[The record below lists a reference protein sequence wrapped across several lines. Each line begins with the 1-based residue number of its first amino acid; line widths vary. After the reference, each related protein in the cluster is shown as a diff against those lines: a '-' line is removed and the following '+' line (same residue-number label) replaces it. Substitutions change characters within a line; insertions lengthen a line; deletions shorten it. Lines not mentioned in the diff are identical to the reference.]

1 MLPKIAGYTTF
12 IASGQVGFPPAQS
25 LTRVMPA
32 FVNAVAKGD
41 LILIWA
47 TTSNGGVAGGAITLT
62 DNFNS
67 GSYTLLAQ
75 IDDTGSGQAS
85 WYLYAMVNSVA
96 VPANSL
102 IISATFP
109 VLIWQGLFAF
119 DVTNVPGSPLVV
131 TAVTNWQVSVGTGA
145 NAITTGNIAAGSK
158 PAMVIAGVMN
168 TTAQLLTPS
177 AAPDIG
183 TIPAFTLWTKDLN
196 WNTSGSPGLGPE
208 NTPDA
213 PTATFEYL
221 TSLNPGTIPATFTA
235 AAGDSSDN
243 YVSIVV
249 SLFSSPDLAPPGRQK
264 RRGRQ
269 GGNVMGL
276 NVAEWF

>member
-1 MLPKIAGYTTF
+1 MLARIAGYSNF
-12 IASGQVGFPPAQS
+12 VASGQVGFPPGQS
-25 LTRVMPA
+25 LNRVMPA
-32 FVNAVAKGD
+32 FIPAVSQGD
-41 LILIWA
+41 AILVWA
-47 TTSNGGVAGGAITLT
+47 TISNGGVAGGAITLT

-85 WYLYAMVNSVA
+85 WYLYAMFNSVA
-96 VPANSL
+96 APANSL

-109 VLIWQGLFAF
+109 VLIWHGLFAF
-119 DVTNVPGSPLVV
+119 DVTGVPASPLVV
-131 TAVTNWQVSVGTGA
+131 TAVKNWQVAVGTGA
-145 NAITTGNIAAGSK
+145 NAITTGNIAAGAK
-158 PAMVIAGVMN
+158 PVIMIAGVMN
-168 TTAQLLTPS
+168 STALLVTPS
-177 AAPDIG
+177 AGPDVG
-183 TIPAFTLWTKDLN
+183 TTPAFTLWAKDLN

-235 AAGDSSDN
+235 ASGDSGDN
-243 YVSIVV
+243 YLSIGVT
-249 SLFSSPDLAPPGRQK
+249 LFASPDIAPPGRQK

-269 GGNVMGL
+269 GGLTMGL
-276 NVAEWF
+276 NLAEWF